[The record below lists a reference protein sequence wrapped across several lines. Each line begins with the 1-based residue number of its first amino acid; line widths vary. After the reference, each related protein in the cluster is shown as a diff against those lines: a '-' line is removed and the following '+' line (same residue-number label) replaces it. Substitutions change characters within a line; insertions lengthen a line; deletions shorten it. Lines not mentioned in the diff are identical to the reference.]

1 MNVADVDGIA
11 YTRGPGMG
19 GCLGV
24 GSNAAKTLAAALNKP
39 LVGVHHMQAHALTP
53 FLTAPKADIPQFP
66 FLTLLISG
74 GHTLLLLALSLKSF
88 RILATT
94 VDESVGRTFDK
105 VSRLLEIPW
114 SGIGPGAALEQFC
127 ATDHPGIKLPEIDPP
142 LPIPHSMHGQ
152 LGFSFSGLHSAVE
165 RYISARDGAQNLDL
179 PTKLSLARAFQTTAA
194 SQLEDKLC
202 LGLKWC
208 ERQNVQ
214 VRHVVVGGGV
224 ASNAFLQG
232 RLKECLHQASPD
244 LPISLLFPPPALCT
258 DNAAMI
264 AWASMHRFVAGDY
277 DDYSIKLRSKWSIE
291 ELAE

>member
-1 MNVADVDGIA
+1 MLFGMFSRDAEMIVVHVAI
-11 YTRGPGMG
+11 GMG

-53 FLTAPKADIPQFP
+53 FLTTPKADIPQFP

-74 GHTLLLLALSLKSF
+74 GHTLLLLALSVNSF

-94 VDESVGRTFDK
+94 VDESLGRTFDK
-105 VSRLLEIPW
+105 VSRLLDIPW

-127 ATDHPGIKLPEIDPP
+127 AIDYLGIKLPKIDPP

-152 LGFSFSGLHSAVE
+152 LVFSFSGLHSAVE
-165 RYISARDGAQNLDL
+165 RYITARNGAPNLDL
-179 PTKLSLARAFQTTAA
+179 PTRLSLARAFQMTAV

-214 VRHVVVGGGV
+214 VRHVVVSGGV
-224 ASNAFLQG
+224 ASNTFLRG
-232 RLKECLHQASPD
+232 
-244 LPISLLFPPPALCT
+244 
-258 DNAAMI
+258 
-264 AWASMHRFVAGDY
+264 RFVNLFQNK
-277 DDYSIKLRSKWSIE
+277 SSSLKCL
-291 ELAE
+291 